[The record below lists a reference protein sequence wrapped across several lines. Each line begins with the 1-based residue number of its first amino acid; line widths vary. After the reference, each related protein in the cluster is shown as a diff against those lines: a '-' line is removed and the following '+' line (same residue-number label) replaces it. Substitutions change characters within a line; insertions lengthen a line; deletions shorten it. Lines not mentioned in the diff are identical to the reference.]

1 MTDQDPSPTDRIEA
15 ELAAPSGETAAPHP
29 EFTHVKHS
37 LVGLVGYLP
46 AGQDAE
52 VANSLAGAVV
62 AGRDL
67 AASDSAC
74 NIAVAGNNIDLTH
87 SRAGLVIAGNRIQ
100 VQASSIGLLLAG
112 SNTTL
117 NNSTILLTTRQAVAL
132 GAALG
137 AAFALGSALLRRPK
151 RPPN

>member
-1 MTDQDPSPTDRIEA
+1 MTDQDPSSADRIDA
-15 ELAAPSGETAAPHP
+15 ELASPSGETAAPHT
-29 EFTHVKHS
+29 EITHVKHS
-37 LVGLVGYLP
+37 LVGYLP
-46 AGQDAE
+46 AGQDAQ

-87 SRAGLVIAGNRIQ
+87 SRAGLLIAGNRIQ
-100 VQASSIGLLLAG
+100 VQGSPVGLLLAG
-112 SNTTL
+112 SNATL

-132 GAALG
+132 GAAIG

-151 RPPN
+151 RPSS